1 MNMTNNYS
9 VPIKLTGQ
17 TIVDKN
23 NLRGRHY
30 LIINTRQEVV
40 FLVRQLEQL
49 RLLPLWVDDVDGV
62 VAFVGVREQRQEQPI
77 ESLTTANQTQ

>member
-9 VPIKLTGQ
+9 VPIKLTRQ

-49 RLLPLWVDDVDGV
+49 RLLPLCVDDVDGV